1 MADEWTHGSSKWA
14 DTDEIEKAGFFGE
27 GITFGYKFTPPKKR
41 GAMPAPDA
49 GGFRAVTY
57 GGDGH
62 MLTIA
67 PTRSGKGT
75 SQIIPEIME
84 HEGALLTV
92 DPKGENAIIT
102 AQVREQKHGQQ
113 VCLLDPWKIAADA
126 LGRPAARFNP
136 LDMLSPD
143 SRDLADDAMMIA
155 DALVTPD
162 GGDAHWS
169 NEARALD
176 MGLIV
181 HLVTSPSEEGRRTL
195 GRLREI
201 LSLPPAEF
209 KDLIRDMAESG
220 HPLAKAAANRTM
232 QKSERE
238 LSSVISTAQQNTHF
252 LESEAV
258 KESLSASDFDFS
270 ALKSDDKPISVY
282 VVLPA
287 DRLNTHGRWLRLI
300 VSMAI
305 TAMVRGGRKPR
316 RPALFLLDEFAAL
329 GKLAVVE
336 QAFGLMA
343 GFGMQIHAILQDLS
357 QLQDLYDRRW
367 QTFMGNAAVL
377 QFFGTRDLMT
387 AEYASKLAGQM
398 TIEKISEKTAEIR
411 KKGEGWFGAPNPEY
425 AAMADSSYARQ
436 LMMPEE
442 IIRLSHKLQFLVFP
456 SINPIITEKIP
467 YYANFAYYDDDGKP
481 IFNPHPDYPLFDKP
495 LALTPDQREREAA
508 IKAKASPSP
517 KTPKKRGWLG

>member
-1 MADEWTHGSSKWA
+1 MADEWSHGSSKWA
-14 DTDEIEKAGFFGE
+14 DATEIEKAGYFRE
-27 GITFGYKFTPPKKR
+27 GITFGYTL
-41 GAMPAPDA
+41 AAPRSKNL
-49 GGFRAVTY
+49 RAVTY
-57 GGDGH
+57 SGDGH
-62 MLTIA
+62 MLTVA

-84 HEGALLTV
+84 HKGALLTI

-102 AQVREQKHGQQ
+102 AQVREQVHGQK
-113 VCLLDPWKIAADA
+113 VHLLDPWGIATSQLD
-126 LGRPAARFNP
+126 RPKARFNP
-136 LDMLSPD
+136 LDMLAPD

-181 HLVTSPSEEGRRTL
+181 HLVTSPKEEGRRTL

-201 LSLPPAEF
+201 LSLPPDKF
-209 KDLIRDMAESG
+209 QSLIIDMAENG
-220 HPLAKAAANRTM
+220 HPLAQAAANRTM

-252 LESEAV
+252 LESEAI
-258 KESLSASDFDFS
+258 KESLSTSDFDFS
-270 ALKSDDKPISVY
+270 ALKSDDQPISVY

-305 TAMVRGGRKPR
+305 TAMVRGERKPR

-367 QTFMGNAAVL
+367 QTFIGNAAVL

-387 AEYASKLAGQM
+387 AEYASKLAGQ
-398 TIEKISEKTAEIR
+398 TTVEKISKHTSNMREKG
-411 KKGEGWFGAPNPEY
+411 KGVFGEPDPNY
-425 AAMADSSYARQ
+425 AAMADTAHGRS

-442 IIRLSHKLQFLVFP
+442 LIRISDKVQFLILP
-456 SINPIITEKIP
+456 SINPVINEKIP
-467 YYANFAYYDDDGKP
+467 YYENFAYYDDKGEP
-481 IFNPHPDYPLFDKP
+481 IFNQHPDHPPFEKP
-495 LALTPDQREREAA
+495 VAFTKEQKDRLSRLEAERKKDEE
-508 IKAKASPSP
+508 P
-517 KTPKKRGWLG
+517 PKKRKWF